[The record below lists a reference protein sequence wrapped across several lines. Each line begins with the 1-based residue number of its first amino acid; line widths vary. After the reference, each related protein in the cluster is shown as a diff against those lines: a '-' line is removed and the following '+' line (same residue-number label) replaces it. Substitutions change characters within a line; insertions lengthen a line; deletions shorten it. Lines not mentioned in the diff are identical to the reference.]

1 MHLIP
6 VMRSLMLAGLQC
18 KRSRY
23 KCYREIRG
31 GSATT
36 RDKKRRDVWSV
47 TGTVHDYLAVA
58 FVYYHIKPPLVY
70 ILDSGWEI
78 GRVTP

>member
-6 VMRSLMLAGLQC
+6 VLRNLMLAVLHC
-18 KRSRY
+18 KLDRY
-23 KCYREIRG
+23 KCYGEIRG

-36 RDKKRRDVWSV
+36 RDKKRRDIWPV

-58 FVYYHIKPPLVY
+58 FVYYHNKQETTTWLQ
-70 ILDSGWEI
+70 LRQWLGN
-78 GRVTP
+78 